1 MKYSKVAILGPGL
14 LGGSIALALR
24 ERQLAAEISLYGRSE
39 QSLEGARKAGVTGS
53 LHTDPQRAVEDAE
66 LVIFCT
72 PIGVMPELAERILP
86 ALDPF
91 AVVTDVG
98 SVKGCVVK
106 EMEAILHG
114 RARWVGS
121 HPMAGSEQAGFAA
134 ARADLFKGSVA
145 IVTPNET
152 TDPQAVE
159 IASALWTQLGCRII
173 TLDPALHDQLVAQI
187 SHLPHLVA
195 AALVQSASEAS
206 LALIG
211 NGFRDTTRVAAG
223 PPAMWTDILLS
234 NREALGSVLGRLIA
248 TLETARQQLQSGD
261 EKGLHQLLA
270 QANHVRSQLGCRPP
284 QTPTS

>member
-24 ERQLAAEISLYGRSE
+24 QRQLAAEISIYGRSE
-39 QSLEGARKAGVTGS
+39 KSLEGARQAGVTGS
-53 LHTDPQRAVEDAE
+53 LFTDPKRAVEDAE
-66 LVIFCT
+66 LVLFCT
-72 PIGVMPELAERILP
+72 PIGVMPELAQAVIP

-98 SVKGCVVK
+98 SVKGPVVLA
-106 EMEAILHG
+106 MEQILEG

-134 ARADLFKGSVA
+134 AKAELFEGSVC
-145 IVTPNET
+145 IVTPTEGS
-152 TDPQAVE
+152 DPQAAEAVQTFWK
-159 IASALWTQLGCRII
+159 SLGCRLI
-173 TLDPALHDQLVAQI
+173 TLDPAKHDELVSQI

-195 AALVQSASEAS
+195 AALVQSASEES
-206 LALIG
+206 LSLIG
-211 NGFRDTTRVAAG
+211 NGFRDTTRIAAG

-234 NREALGSVLGRLIA
+234 NREALEAVLGRLIE
-248 TLETARQQLQSGD
+248 TLESARTQLRKGD

-270 QANHVRSQLGCRPP
+270 QANTVRSKLGGCSR
-284 QTPTS
+284 

>member
-1 MKYSKVAILGPGL
+1 MKFSKVAILGPGL

-39 QSLEGARKAGVTGS
+39 QSLEGARRAGVTDVMS
-53 LHTDPQRAVEDAE
+53 TDPQRAVQDAE
-66 LVIFCT
+66 VVIFCT
-72 PIGVMPELAERILP
+72 PIGVMPELAEKILP

-106 EMEAILHG
+106 AMEPLLEG
-114 RARWVGS
+114 KARWVGS

-134 ARADLFKGSVA
+134 ARADLFERSVC
-145 IVTPNET
+145 IVTPTENTE
-152 TDPQAVE
+152 PQAAQA
-159 IASALWTQLGCRII
+159 ASELWAALGCRVLS
-173 TLDPALHDQLVAQI
+173 LDPIRHDELVAQI

-195 AALVQSASEAS
+195 AALVQAASEES
-206 LALIG
+206 LSLIG
-211 NGFRDTTRVAAG
+211 NGFRDTTRVASG

-234 NREALGSVLGRLIA
+234 NRTAMESALGRLIA
-248 TLETARQQLQSGD
+248 TLEQARTQLRAGD

-270 QANHVRSQLGCRPP
+270 QANHVRCQLGG
-284 QTPTS
+284 QTKK